1 MFFLGLLMHCDVG
14 AVDRMDLYSMC
25 VDLCGDELAL
35 LLLLLLLLLLV
46 LYFLVVVVFR
56 KQKKLNES

>member
-1 MFFLGLLMHCDVG
+1 MHCDVG
-14 AVDRMDLYSMC
+14 AVDRMDLYIIC

>member
-1 MFFLGLLMHCDVG
+1 MHCDVG

-35 LLLLLLLLLLV
+35 LLLLVLLLLLLV

>member
-1 MFFLGLLMHCDVG
+1 MHCDVG
-14 AVDRMDLYSMC
+14 AVDRMDLYIIC

-35 LLLLLLLLLLV
+35 LLLLVLLLLLLV

>member
-1 MFFLGLLMHCDVG
+1 MHCDVG
-14 AVDRMDLYSMC
+14 AVDGMDLYNIIC
-25 VDLCGDELAL
+25 VYLCGDELAL